1 LFIRFDLSCFQASE
15 EALQAILG
23 AFFGPQGQERNE
35 STLADAEKQARKP
48 ILRPVFIRGISV
60 YDWI

>member
-1 LFIRFDLSCFQASE
+1 LIYPVSTPRKK
-15 EALQAILG
+15 ALQAILG
-23 AFFGPQGQERNE
+23 AFFGLQGKERNE

-48 ILRPVFIRGISV
+48 VLRPVFVGGISV